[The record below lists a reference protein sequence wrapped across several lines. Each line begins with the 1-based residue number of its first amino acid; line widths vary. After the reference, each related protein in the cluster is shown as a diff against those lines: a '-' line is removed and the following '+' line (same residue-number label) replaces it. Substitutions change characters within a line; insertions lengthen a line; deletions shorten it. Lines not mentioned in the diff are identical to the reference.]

1 MVAVSSSRR
10 SGTDA
15 AGPIDR
21 RRPIAIYQQ
30 LKTMILEEIVAG
42 RFAAGEQLPTE
53 HDLCAQHGISRAPVH
68 RALSELAAEGVI
80 LRHRRRGSYVNP
92 HWLRTNTPS
101 PELRLIVPEGP
112 WEAMLRAAADSEIR
126 LNVAVVDLEDLHQ
139 VLVRAVA
146 EGRGPDVAV
155 IDSVRV
161 REFATAGFLRPLDEL
176 APRWTDSDY
185 RDDFLEP
192 FVTGNSFDGDVVA
205 VQAEADVAG
214 MWFQRQMLADAG
226 LDVPRTWAD
235 FAAAARAVADRGM
248 HAPVVLP
255 GGSRAGESTSYCLL
269 ALLATNGVAVIEDGA
284 VTLDC
289 AGALEGMSF
298 LRALVDDG
306 LLAAEV
312 ASYDADRPIR
322 QLAHGHAAFCLGGSY
337 EAPALQMAAAIAADE
352 VSVEFGFAPM
362 PAGPRDGFATLAGGM
377 VYAVFRQAAS
387 PQLAMR
393 LIERAV
399 TPDALVDMSITTGQ
413 LPARRSAIADV
424 ASRSSFLG
432 ETAALLERAT
442 VRPSTP
448 SYPRVSAQLQAMLES
463 VLVGR
468 LEPAAAVRRTAE
480 MIAAIT
486 GLPLAEM
493 DGGG

>member
-1 MVAVSSSRR
+1 MVAVSAARR
-10 SGTDA
+10 TEADA
-15 AGPIDR
+15 ARPIDR

-30 LKTMILEEIVAG
+30 LKTMLLEEIVAG
-42 RFAAGEQLPTE
+42 RYATGEQLPTE

-68 RALSELAAEGVI
+68 RALFELAEEGVI
-80 LRHRRRGSYVNP
+80 LRHRRRGSYINP
-92 HWLRTNTPS
+92 HWLSTNTSS

-112 WEAMLRAAADSEIR
+112 WEAMLRATAGDEIR
-126 LNVAVVDLEDLHQ
+126 LNVAVADLEDLHQ

-161 REFATAGFLRPLDEL
+161 REFATAGFLQPIDEL
-176 APRWTDSDY
+176 APRWTESEY
-185 RDDFLEP
+185 RADFLEP
-192 FVTGNSFDGDVVA
+192 FVTGNSLDGSLVA

-214 MWFQRQMLADAG
+214 MWFQRQLLADAG

-235 FAAAARAVADRGM
+235 FAAVARAVADRGVD
-248 HAPVVLP
+248 APIVMP
-255 GGSRAGESTSYCLL
+255 GGSRAGEATSYCLL
-269 ALLATNGVAVIEDGA
+269 ALLATNGVAVIDDGA
-284 VTLDC
+284 VTLDGV
-289 AGALEGMSF
+289 GALEGMSF
-298 LRALVDDG
+298 LRTLVDEG
-306 LLAAEV
+306 LVAAEV

-322 QLAHGHAAFCLGGSY
+322 QLAHGQAAFCIGGSY
-337 EAPALQMAAAIAADE
+337 EAPALQQAAAISAAA
-352 VSVEFGFAPM
+352 VARQFGFAPL
-362 PAGPRDGFATLAGGM
+362 PAGPRGGFATLAGGM
-377 VYAVFRQAAS
+377 VYAVFRQATS

-399 TPDALVDMSITTGQ
+399 APSALMEMSIATGQ
-413 LPARRSAIADV
+413 LPARRSAIAV
-424 ASRSSFLG
+424 VGSRSSFLG
-432 ETAALLERAT
+432 DTAALLERAT

-480 MIAAIT
+480 VIAAIT
-486 GLPLAEM
+486 GLPLAEFDS
-493 DGGG
+493 DG

>member
-1 MVAVSSSRR
+1 MVAVSPSRR

-15 AGPIDR
+15 VRPIDR

-30 LKTMILEEIVAG
+30 LKTILLEEIVAG
-42 RFAAGEQLPTE
+42 RYDVDEQLPTE

-68 RALSELAAEGVI
+68 RALSELAEEGVI

-92 HWLRTNTPS
+92 HWLRTNTPF

-112 WEAMLRAAADSEIR
+112 WEAVLRAAADSEIR

-176 APRWTDSDY
+176 APRWVDSEY
-185 RDDFLEP
+185 RGDFLEP
-192 FVTGNSFDGDVVA
+192 LVAGNSFDGDVVA
-205 VQAEADVAG
+205 VPAEADVAG
-214 MWFQRQMLADAG
+214 LWFRRDVLADAG

-235 FAAAARAVADRGM
+235 LAAAARAVADRGM

-298 LRALVDDG
+298 LRTLVDDG

-337 EAPALQMAAAIAADE
+337 EAPALQLAAAIAADE
-352 VSVEFGFAPM
+352 VSVDFGFAPLPPGRGTVSPRS
-362 PAGPRDGFATLAGGM
+362 PAGW
-377 VYAVFRQAAS
+377 S
-387 PQLAMR
+387 
-393 LIERAV
+393 
-399 TPDALVDMSITTGQ
+399 TPCS
-413 LPARRSAIADV
+413 ARRPVRNWRCASSSAPSRRTRWWTCRSQP
-424 ASRSSFLG
+424 ASCRH
-432 ETAALLERAT
+432 
-442 VRPSTP
+442 
-448 SYPRVSAQLQAMLES
+448 
-463 VLVGR
+463 
-468 LEPAAAVRRTAE
+468 AVRRSPTSPADRRSSGKRLHCSSGQRYGRRPRRTRGCRRNCRRCSSRCSS
-480 MIAAIT
+480 AASSQPPQFA
-486 GLPLAEM
+486 GRRR
-493 DGGG
+493 

>member
-1 MVAVSSSRR
+1 MVAVSSSRPG
-10 SGTDA
+10 GTDA
-15 AGPIDR
+15 VRPIDR
-21 RRPIAIYQQ
+21 RRPIAMYQQ
-30 LKTMILEEIVAG
+30 LKTMLLEEIVAG
-42 RFAAGEQLPTE
+42 RYAVDEQLPTE

-68 RALSELAAEGVI
+68 RALSELAEEGVI

-92 HWLRTNTPS
+92 HWLRTNTPY

-112 WEAMLRAAADSEIR
+112 WAAVLRAAADSEIR

-176 APRWTDSDY
+176 APRWVDSEY
-185 RDDFLEP
+185 RGDFLGAL
-192 FVTGNSFDGDVVA
+192 VAGNSFDGDVVA

-214 MWFQRQMLADAG
+214 LWFRRDVLADAG

-235 FAAAARAVADRGM
+235 LAAAARAVADRGM
-248 HAPVVLP
+248 QSPVVLP
-255 GGSRAGESTSYCLL
+255 GGSRAGEATSYCLL
-269 ALLATNGVAVIEDGA
+269 ALLATNGVAVIDDGA

-298 LRALVDDG
+298 LRSLVDDG

-337 EAPALQMAAAIAADE
+337 EAPALQLAASIAADD
-352 VSVEFGFAPM
+352 VSAEFGFAPV
-362 PAGPRDGFATLAGGM
+362 PAGPRAGFATLAGGM
-377 VYAVFRQAAS
+377 VYAVFRQATS

-399 TPDALVDMSITTGQ
+399 TPDALVDMSIATGQ

-468 LEPAAAVRRTAE
+468 LEPAAAVSRTAE

-493 DGGG
+493 DRG